1 MLQYRDIR
9 GVSAQPAAV
18 ATKAANCTEAR
29 PGPEVPEPD
38 AAGGEHAEA
47 GPQGG
52 EVAVCVQSRGGEAPQ
67 QLGQG
72 EYCEARPAP
81 ATRIQIMNSIVAKVF
96 KESIMEY
103 LFINATSM
111 RI

>member
-9 GVSAQPAAV
+9 GVSAQPAAA
-18 ATKAANCTEAR
+18 ATKASDCTEAR
-29 PGPEVPEPD
+29 PGPEVPEPG

-52 EVAVCVQSRGGEAPQ
+52 EVAVCVQSRGGEAGQ

-72 EYCEARPAP
+72 EHGEARPAP
-81 ATRIQIMNSIVAKVF
+81 ATHIQIMNS
-96 KESIMEY
+96 S
-103 LFINATSM
+103 
-111 RI
+111 

>member
-9 GVSAQPAAV
+9 GVSAQPAAA
-18 ATKAANCTEAR
+18 ATKASDCTEAR
-29 PGPEVPEPD
+29 PGPEVPEPG

-52 EVAVCVQSRGGEAPQ
+52 EVAVCVQSRGGEAGQ

-72 EYCEARPAP
+72 EYCEARPAS

-96 KESIMEY
+96 IYQCNVGDNNQLNLNED
-103 LFINATSM
+103 
-111 RI
+111 

>member
-18 ATKAANCTEAR
+18 ATKASDCTEAR
-29 PGPEVPEPD
+29 PGPEGPEPG

-72 EYCEARPAP
+72 EHCEAGPAP
-81 ATRIQIMNSIVAKVF
+81 ATRIQIMNRLV
-96 KESIMEY
+96 
-103 LFINATSM
+103 
-111 RI
+111 

>member
-29 PGPEVPEPD
+29 PGPEGAESD

-52 EVAVCVQSRGGEAPQ
+52 EVAVCVQSRGDEAGQ

-72 EYCEARPAP
+72 EHGEARPAP
-81 ATRIQIMNSIVAKVF
+81 ATHIQIMNS
-96 KESIMEY
+96 S
-103 LFINATSM
+103 
-111 RI
+111 